1 MLWTTHSPHWQFKE
15 IPENPKVVSTYHRS
29 NPHIDS
35 IPHPDQ
41 LLEAQPL
48 VDQKEMF
55 ACKMLSCMQCKAQVK

>member
-48 VDQKEMF
+48 KDQKKND
-55 ACKMLSCMQCKAQVK
+55 CV